1 MGKRRVLLLGD
12 MSSKWTF
19 RYLKKV
25 YSKNLEITVLD
36 YAPSR
41 LSLGDA
47 YYDFCEKK
55 GIRVIAIYNDGGY
68 SRCLKYASI
77 INQMET
83 FDICHVMFVR
93 SEASLLVKMC
103 EHKFHQIIAN
113 FWGSDFF
120 RTTSKMELEQKYL
133 LDIADTVIVPVE
145 SMEENIIHKYPNLQD
160 KIHTVYFESPILEK
174 LQDDNYAEEDDNT
187 MLPLPKDK
195 VVIAVGYNGSSQQ
208 QHELFIQALNKCD
221 ETIIDRVFV
230 IFSMTYGLSAEYE
243 EKICKILEKV
253 KFEYVLIKEY
263 MTDEQI
269 VSMRKRIDIFVN
281 TITTDAFNAA
291 IQESMLC
298 QSVILVGDWLL
309 YQDLEDEKAY
319 VCKFS
324 NALDLSEKLSD
335 VMENLGSYREKSKG
349 NKEII
354 KRIRKR
360 RRHVEDWIDLYDNNI
375 PVHIPDG
382 GFNVWEYV
390 LKQEKKQS
398 ERKQLYNEITQ
409 RWLVKRL
416 NNIEPVR
423 QYVKERNYK
432 DIVIY
437 GAGTLGKMVYDELR
451 DFDVEIKFCDQ
462 SVTETDW
469 LDKGIMKLSDLKN
482 SDCDCVIIT
491 PVHVYNGIKKN
502 LIGIGVK
509 QMVSLAEILN

>member
-1 MGKRRVLLLGD
+1 MEKRRVLLLGD
-12 MSSKWTF
+12 MNSRWTF

-25 YSKNLEITVLD
+25 YSENFKITILD
-36 YAPSR
+36 YAPLR
-41 LSLGDA
+41 LSLGDVH
-47 YYDFCEKK
+47 YDFCEKN
-55 GIRVIAIYNDGGY
+55 GIQVIAIYNDGGY

-83 FDICHVMFVR
+83 FDICHIMFVR
-93 SEASLLVKMC
+93 SEASLLVRMC

-120 RTTSKMELEQKYL
+120 RTTSKMEFEQKYL
-133 LDIADTVIVPVE
+133 LDIVDTVIVPVE
-145 SMEENIIHKYPNLQD
+145 SMEENIIHKYPKLQD

-174 LQDDNYAEEDDNT
+174 LQENNYAEEDNA

-195 VVIAVGYNGSSQQ
+195 VVIAVGYNGFSQQ
-208 QHELFIQALNKCD
+208 QHELFIRALNECD

-243 EKICKILEKV
+243 EKIYKMLKDA
-253 KFEYVLIKEY
+253 KFKYVLIKDY

-269 VSMRKRIDIFVN
+269 IFMRKRIDIFVN
-281 TITTDAFNAA
+281 AITTDAFNAA

-319 VCKFS
+319 LCKFS

-335 VMENLGSYREKSKG
+335 VIKNIGAYKEKSKG

-360 RRHVEDWIDLYDNNI
+360 RGHVEDWTDLYDNNI

-382 GFNVWEYV
+382 EFNVWEYV

-398 ERKQLYNEITQ
+398 ERKQLYNEIMQ
-409 RWLVKRL
+409 KWLVKRL
-416 NNIEPVR
+416 NNIEPVK
-423 QYVKERNYK
+423 QYMKERNYK
-432 DIVIY
+432 DVVIY

-451 DFDVEIKFCDQ
+451 DSDVVIKFCDQ

-469 LDKGIMKLSDLKN
+469 LDREIMKLSDLEN
-482 SDCDCVIIT
+482 SDCDCVIVT
-491 PVHVYNGIKKN
+491 PVHVYNGIKNN
-502 LIGIGVK
+502 LINIGVK